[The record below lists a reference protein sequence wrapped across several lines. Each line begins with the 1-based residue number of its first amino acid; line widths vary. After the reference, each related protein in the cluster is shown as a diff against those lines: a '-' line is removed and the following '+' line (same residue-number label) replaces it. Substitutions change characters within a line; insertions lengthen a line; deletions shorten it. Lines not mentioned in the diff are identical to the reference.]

1 MILSWLS
8 PLLNGIFFGFLM
20 SVLLGA
26 IFFMLIQAGLR
37 YNYKKGI
44 IIALGVICG
53 DAIFIFLS
61 IYFTDHISV
70 FIDENKSKINII
82 AGIVFILL
90 GIFTILKN
98 RNENVGLE
106 KENDLNVNDARDFFL
121 KPFIINIFNPANAL
135 WWLGLFSTVGQ
146 TYKIS
151 EKLVFSFGA
160 LASIFTTEVGIAYSA
175 NKLRKYVNK
184 RIMKMVDVIAGLILI
199 LSGLKMVIFN

>member
-1 MILSWLS
+1 MSWLS
-8 PLLNGIFFGFLM
+8 PLLNGVFFGFLM

-53 DAIFIFLS
+53 DSIFIFLS
-61 IYFTDHISV
+61 IYFTDYISV
-70 FIDENKSKINII
+70 FIDENKSKINVI
-82 AGIVFILL
+82 AGIIFMLM

-98 RNENVGLE
+98 RKQNIGF
-106 KENDLNVNDARDFFL
+106 ENDNNLKVNNARDFFL

-146 TYKIS
+146 TYKLS
-151 EKLVFSFGA
+151 EKLIFSFGA

-175 NKLRKYVNK
+175 NKLKKYVNK
-184 RIMKMVDVIAGLILI
+184 RILKIVDIVAGLVLI
-199 LSGLKMVIFN
+199 LSGLKMAIFN